1 MVTRGGGAH
10 DGRGAQQRPWT
21 RLHGNGIRQGMQPR
35 LDGVDVWPGRVR
47 VSAARRRTGLG
58 RYGSAIRRAAGAVS
72 LCRWLD
78 GAPDCA
84 CWVVVLVGTA
94 PLSQIERR
102 GLSGGWI
109 LAICVQLCRRAK
121 QVGALPLAVD
131 GVEVGLIFFVCDP
144 LFSEIF
150 LCVRICK

>member
-1 MVTRGGGAH
+1 MEQQWRTRCFAPQGRSATVPGCLTVALLVRQAEAACMVTRGGGAH

-21 RLHGNGIRQGMQPR
+21 RLHGNGIGQGMQPR

-102 GLSGGWI
+102 VDPGDM
-109 LAICVQLCRRAK
+109 RAT
-121 QVGALPLAVD
+121 L
-131 GVEVGLIFFVCDP
+131 
-144 LFSEIF
+144 
-150 LCVRICK
+150 